1 MPPSRHVTWTAA
13 ALTGVAV
20 AVTVGCSR
28 PAETPD
34 AVGPASAYVDLVLDV
49 TAEAAEQRAMRYE
62 EVVAACMAEAG
73 FEYLPS
79 ISGHFFV
86 YDEST
91 QEDPPGSREFAEQY
105 GYGNASRPDSMTSTS
120 SFGDNPND
128 ALIATMSE
136 SEADE
141 YYLALYGTWF
151 EDYLAAGSPE
161 GFEGDWTRSG
171 CDGRATH
178 EVSRAG
184 AESDATYLAL
194 KDEIDRIEAEVVPTH
209 PDVVAADAEWSECM
223 ADAGFPGYA
232 RQPDA
237 RASFNEHFTASGGGG
252 GVVGPDGMTPGQ
264 AELIQ
269 EETALAT
276 VDWDCID
283 EVGYDD
289 VVARVSNAAQQEF
302 VDAHRDELDAWVQRW
317 AEDTP

>member
-1 MPPSRHVTWTAA
+1 MLPSRHVTWTAA

-28 PAETPD
+28 TAEAPD

-49 TAEAAEQRAMRYE
+49 TTEATEQQAMRYQE
-62 EVVAACMAEAG
+62 AVAACMAEAG
-73 FEYLPS
+73 FEYLPTL
-79 ISGHFFV
+79 SGLVSF
-86 YDEST
+86 DEAAL
-91 QEDPPGSREFAEQY
+91 DPPRDSREYAEQY
-105 GYGNASRPDSMTSTS
+105 GYGYGSRPDGAGSITSH
-120 SFGDNPND
+120 GGNPND
-128 ALIATMSE
+128 EIVAAMSE

-264 AELIQ
+264 AELTQ